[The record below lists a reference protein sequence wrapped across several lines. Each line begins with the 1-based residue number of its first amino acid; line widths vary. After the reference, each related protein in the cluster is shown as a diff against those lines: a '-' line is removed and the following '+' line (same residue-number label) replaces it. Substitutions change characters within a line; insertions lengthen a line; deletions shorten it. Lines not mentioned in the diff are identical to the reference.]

1 MTILDLTRGRIYSWF
16 APLIVPFY
24 RERSD
29 FVHRMTKREQKIDLS
44 RMESPITLVH
54 GATPSCW
61 KFHDEQVVK
70 QGRIIMLHCN
80 ELNFQTFENFIYI
93 VFTKCEF
100 VTKHAYENIDFP
112 LFYIFCTY
120 IQWDIFLINIRYFIW
135 ELKSSFLNFI
145 KISILYKLY

>member
-1 MTILDLTRGRIYSWF
+1 MLCVPDDPTTILDLTRGRIYSWF
-16 APLIVPFY
+16 ASLIVLFY
-24 RERSD
+24 RSD

-54 GATPSCW
+54 GAIPSCW

-100 VTKHAYENIDFP
+100 VTKHAYEMF
-112 LFYIFCTY
+112 
-120 IQWDIFLINIRYFIW
+120 
-135 ELKSSFLNFI
+135 S
-145 KISILYKLY
+145 ISIFDVSIFYCNIFFVHTYNEISSW